1 MKELLVISGK
11 GGTGKTTFTACLSA
25 LDGPKVIADA
35 DVDAADLFILLKPDI
50 RLSREFKAGQVAVID
65 AELCLRCG
73 TCRELCRF
81 EAISEDYQV
90 QPTDCEGCG
99 VCASVCPE
107 KAVSM
112 RERISGEW
120 YVSSTR
126 FGPFVHA
133 RLHPGEENSGK
144 LVALVRHQA
153 RVLAEEQ
160 GIPWLLVDGPPGIG
174 CPVISAMAAGGAVLI
189 VTEPTPSGLHD
200 LRRVAELASHFRLPK
215 AVCIN
220 KWDLNLP
227 LSSEIEG
234 FCKEQE
240 ISLVGKIPYDV
251 IVSRALVARQILLEY
266 SPQSA
271 VAQEIIRMWEQLQD
285 LVPEV

>member
-11 GGTGKTTFTACLSA
+11 GGTGKTTLTACLSA
-25 LDGPKVIADA
+25 LDGPKVIADG
-35 DVDAADLFILLKPDI
+35 DVDAADLFILLKPEM
-50 RLSREFKAGQVAVID
+50 RLSREFKAGQVAFVD
-65 AELCLRCG
+65 AELCSRCG

-81 EAISEDYQV
+81 EAISENYQV

-99 VCASVCPE
+99 VCARVCPE

-112 RERISGEW
+112 RERISGQW

-220 KWDLNLP
+220 KWDLNVP
-227 LSSEIEG
+227 MSSEIEG

-240 ISLVGKIPYDV
+240 IPVVGKIPYDV

-266 SPQSA
+266 APQSA
-271 VAQEIIRMWEQLQD
+271 VAQEIRQMWEQLQK
-285 LVPEV
+285 LVPEM